1 MSINRRRT
9 QSLLAG
15 FWIAMLAAIWIA
27 LAPVQAGG
35 QATYVIVA
43 GQSME
48 PNFHYGDLVI
58 VHKDTHYQVGDVVA
72 YKNADLDRYVIHRII
87 DERRGRYRLKGDNN
101 SWIDQYEPSSQEVLG
116 KLWVHLPRFGTYM
129 QKMREPI
136 YMALFAGFIGSL
148 VAGTLFASKQRE
160 KKIMEENS
168 KKTELNIRK
177 WVTTL
182 GQKIGLQKIKEKF
195 IGKRPG
201 DPETSPTKWEPG
213 QQSTQRKNMIETF
226 FFALAVVAFLSLMLG
241 ILSFTRPATQTTS
254 DDVNYQHLGFF
265 SYSAEAPAGVYDTN
279 SIRSG
284 EPIFPALTCFINV
297 TFNYSLAAAPLENIG
312 GTYQLTAVLSHP
324 QSGWQRTLPLQEQS
338 PFSGSTFN
346 TQAALNLCEVV
357 KLIESVEGITG
368 VHAGTYWLSINP
380 NVHLTGLVA
389 GRALDTSFQPKLAFQ
404 YDRTQFFMVDQG
416 DGDNPLTS
424 GETGV
429 LHEEKSI
436 PNTLSLFG
444 AELNVPMLRT
454 IAVIGLALSLSGLLI
469 LGFQLEYVS
478 RNDRETF
485 VRMKYDP
492 LVIDVDETGLSQN
505 ATHIEVSSI
514 DDLAKLAEKHNA
526 MILHKAGMD
535 ADQYLV
541 HMDGLSYIYSQV
553 RQLPI
558 GLTPDLDNYRS
569 EFKRGLENG
578 EFQLYYQPIVSLV
591 DGRITAVEALLRWQH
606 PQRGMIPAG
615 EFIQAAEMTGDIG
628 KLDEWAMLMACTQLK
643 AWQDAGLD
651 LKLAVNLSVYHL
663 ERDPVELVQRILQK
677 TNADPGRLQIEI
689 PEAKVSGYAP
699 ALLRQL
705 QTLRG
710 KGIDITMDDFDGEVA
725 LSTISQ
731 MPVNGVKINRLLVKK
746 MSDPAKSLSVQ
757 QMISVASTL
766 GLNVVG
772 KGVET
777 DEEKLFLT
785 KSGSQ
790 AQGFLLG
797 RPVPAQ
803 EISEMVRMSKTTSSA
818 KPSRRSR
825 TKGRE
830 KHE

>member
-1 MSINRRRT
+1 MSIYRRRT
-9 QSLLAG
+9 QSLLTG
-15 FWIAMLAAIWIA
+15 FWIALLAAIWFS

-72 YKNADLDRYVIHRII
+72 YKNADLNRYVIHRII

-101 SWIDQYEPSSQEVLG
+101 SWTDQYEPSSQEVLG
-116 KLWVHLPRFGTYM
+116 KLWVHLPHFGTYM

-177 WVTTL
+177 WLTSL
-182 GQKIGLQKIKEKF
+182 GQKIGLQKLKKNL
-195 IGKRPG
+195 IGKRS
-201 DPETSPTKWEPG
+201 DDSEISPTKWNPG
-213 QQSTQRKNMIETF
+213 QQSTQGKNMIETF
-226 FFALAVVAFLSLMLG
+226 FFALAVIAFLSLMLG
-241 ILSFTRPATQTTS
+241 ILSFTRPATQTIS

-297 TFNYSLAAAPLENIG
+297 TFNYSLAAAPLENIS

-346 TQAALNLCEVV
+346 TQATLNLCEVV
-357 KLIESVEGITG
+357 KLIESVEEITG
-368 VHAGTYWLSINP
+368 VHAGTYLLSINP
-380 NVHLTGLVA
+380 NIHLTGLVA
-389 GRALDTSFQPKLAFQ
+389 ERALDTTFQPQLAFQ

-416 DGDNPLTS
+416 DGNNPLTP
-424 GETGV
+424 GEAGI
-429 LHEEKSI
+429 LHEGKSI

-454 IAVIGLALSLSGLLI
+454 IAVIGLALSLSGLLV
-469 LGFQLEYVS
+469 LGFQLEYIS

-492 LVIDVDETGLSQN
+492 LVIDVDETGLNHN
-505 ATHIEVSSI
+505 AMHIEVSSI

-526 MILHKAGMD
+526 MILHKTGMD
-535 ADQYLV
+535 TDQYLV
-541 HMDGLSYIYSQV
+541 HMDGFSYIYSQV
-553 RQLPI
+553 RQLPVR
-558 GLTPDLDNYRS
+558 LTPDLDNYRS

-578 EFQLYYQPIVSLV
+578 EFQLHYQPIVSLV

-731 MPVNGVKINRLLVKK
+731 MPVNGVKIDRLLVKK
-746 MSDPAKSLSVQ
+746 MGDPANSVSIQ
-757 QMISVASTL
+757 QIISVASTL

-803 EISEMVRMSKTTSSA
+803 EISEMVRMSKSTSSA
-818 KPSRRSR
+818 RSR
-825 TKGRE
+825 GKSHTKGRE

>member
-1 MSINRRRT
+1 MSIYRRRT
-9 QSLLAG
+9 QSLLTA
-15 FWIAMLAAIWIA
+15 FWIAMLAAIWVS

-43 GQSME
+43 GKSME

-58 VHKDTHYQVGDVVA
+58 VHKDTHYQVGNVVA
-72 YKNADLDRYVIHRII
+72 YSNADLNRYVIHRII
-87 DERRGRYRLKGDNN
+87 DEKRGRYRLKGDNN
-101 SWIDQYEPSSQEVLG
+101 SWTDQYEPSSQEVLG

-129 QKMREPI
+129 QKLREPI
-136 YMALFAGFIGSL
+136 YMALFAGLIGSM
-148 VAGTLFASKQRE
+148 VAGTLFVSKQRE
-160 KKIMEENS
+160 KKTMEENS
-168 KKTELNIRK
+168 KKTELSIRK
-177 WVTTL
+177 RLATL
-182 GQKIGLQKIKEKF
+182 GQNISLQKLKEKL
-195 IGKRPG
+195 IGRRSDGLEIP
-201 DPETSPTKWEPG
+201 PTRQNPG
-213 QQSTQRKNMIETF
+213 QHSTQRKNIVETL
-226 FFALAVVAFLSLMLG
+226 FFALAIVAFLSLMLG
-241 ILSFTRPATQTTS
+241 ILSFTHPATQTIS

-265 SYSAEAPAGVYDTN
+265 SYSAEAPVGVYDTN

-297 TFNYSLAAAPLENIG
+297 TFNYSLAATPLENIG

-338 PFSGSTFN
+338 PFNGNTFN
-346 TQAALNLCEVV
+346 TQATLNLCEVV
-357 KLIESVEGITG
+357 KLIESVEEITG
-368 VHAGTYWLSINP
+368 VHAGTYLLSINP

-389 GRALDTSFQPKLAFQ
+389 GRALDTTFQPKLAFQ

-416 DGDNPLTS
+416 DGDNPLTP
-424 GETGV
+424 GEAGI
-429 LHEEKSI
+429 LHEEKNI

-444 AELNVPMLRT
+444 AELNVPILRT
-454 IAVIGLALSLSGLLI
+454 MAVIGLVLSLSGLLV
-469 LGFQLEYVS
+469 LGFQLEYIS

-492 LVIDVDETGLSQN
+492 LVIDVDQTGLSHNSPQ
-505 ATHIEVSSI
+505 IEVNSI

-526 MILHKAGMD
+526 MILHRARAD
-535 ADQYLV
+535 VDQYLV
-541 HMDGLSYIYSQV
+541 HQDGFAYVYSQARNPSV
-553 RQLPI
+553 ALP
-558 GLTPDLDNYRS
+558 PDLDNYRY

-578 EFQLYYQPIVSLV
+578 EFQVHYQPIVSLV
-591 DGRITAVEALLRWQH
+591 DGGITAVEALLRWQH

-615 EFIQAAEMTGDIG
+615 EFIQVAEMTGDIG

-643 AWQDAGLD
+643 AWQDMGLD

-677 TNADPGRLQIEI
+677 TNADPSHLQIEI
-689 PEAKVSGYAP
+689 PEAKAGGYAP

-705 QTLRG
+705 QTLREQ
-710 KGIDITMDDFDGEVA
+710 GIDITMDDFAGEVA
-725 LSTISQ
+725 LSAISQ
-731 MPVNGVKINRLLVKK
+731 MPVNGVKIDRLLVKK
-746 MSDPAKSLSVQ
+746 ISDPANSLGVQ
-757 QMISVASTL
+757 QMIAVASTL
-766 GLNVVG
+766 GLSVVG

-803 EISEMVRMSKTTSSA
+803 EITEMVRMSKPTSSA
-818 KPSRRSR
+818 RPKGRSR
-825 TKGRE
+825 TKGR
-830 KHE
+830 